1 MLYLFFFY
9 KSDGFSSSHNHGSGK
24 WLYLKGK
31 YYWRDP
37 FLTSMIMGGRVSTL
51 ESSPQDA
58 KASKRKEADALPA
71 VEDGNFPVSSVLFER
86 RLALVMN
93 AVFLGMKN

>member
-1 MLYLFFFY
+1 M
-9 KSDGFSSSHNHGSGK
+9 
-24 WLYLKGK
+24 W
-31 YYWRDP
+31 
-37 FLTSMIMGGRVSTL
+37 GRVSTL

-93 AVFLGMKN
+93 AVFFGDEKLTTFLFRDSFQSHERMESLHEKTIRIHDSILS